1 MIAGAVTAL
10 EAAGAIAMLAGM
22 VFSLLAYVRAGRSAG
37 WSAAYRPL
45 RANLGRS
52 ILLGLELLVAS
63 DILKTLLITP
73 QLEDLAVLG
82 GLVLIRTFLSLALGV
97 EINGHWPWEEA
108 RLRGNGSDTPD
119 RRGC

>member
-22 VFSLLAYVRAGRSAG
+22 AFWLLAYVRAGRSPG
-37 WSAAYRPL
+37 WSAACRPL

-52 ILLGLELLVAS
+52 ILLGLDLLIAS

-82 GLVLIRTFLSLALGV
+82 GLVLIRTFLSAALGV

-108 RLRGNGSDTPD
+108 RLRANGSDTSD